1 MVDLV
6 KRIAEQKQA
15 TPAQIALA
23 WLLSKPGVVA
33 PVASASIPQQ
43 VDDLVAV
50 TGVQLTRHQVAE
62 LDRVSA

>member
-1 MVDLV
+1 MQV
-6 KRIAEQKQA
+6 A
-15 TPAQIALA
+15 TIALA

-33 PVASASIPQQ
+33 PVASASNADQ

-50 TGVQLTRHQVAE
+50 AGIQLTRHQVAE